1 VDLPL
6 GKFSFRGEKPFGDW
20 ETLIY
25 SHASLSFC
33 APLRNNSLF
42 FCPTQGFFCRRWASS
57 APFRLQEWPP
67 TYVDPAPIGSSM
79 AVHQVAF
86 DLLQPTLI
94 LTGASTRKKGAKKR
108 VVLLHSPRTAVGNI
122 QRCSSSRV
130 YLPTVRC
137 NGERAPSGNKIRCR
151 IRTGPP
157 IRPVWIHRSFVKR
170 FPFQSWLD
178 IIPLTTKAI
187 LGNLSECASQL
198 RAPHNG
204 RPRRLSA

>member
-1 VDLPL
+1 MDLPS
-6 GKFSFRGEKPFGDW
+6 GESPFRGRSLLGIGKHSFIP
-20 ETLIY
+20 TPLCLLRLIAQLP
-25 SHASLSFC
+25 SS
-33 APLRNNSLF
+33 
-42 FCPTQGFFCRRWASS
+42 QGFCTNR
-57 APFRLQEWPP
+57 RLQK
-67 TYVDPAPIGSSM
+67 VSA
-79 AVHQVAF
+79 
-86 DLLQPTLI
+86 QPYRLEESLPWAQDRTH
-94 LTGASTRKKGAKKR
+94 LTFQQSFSRSLNRKKRPQMKF
-108 VVLLHSPRTAVGNI
+108 VLLHSPSTAEGNI